1 MQSKM
6 QFLAEVTGVLNT
18 DFQSHLAVSAIARES
33 MCDPVSRFCL
43 AERSFR
49 PAVPWPAQRRPRWV
63 SPFHQ
68 VPQ

>member
-33 MCDPVSRFCL
+33 MCDRSSVQVLSR
-43 AERSFR
+43 
-49 PAVPWPAQRRPRWV
+49 
-63 SPFHQ
+63 
-68 VPQ
+68 